1 MTLAN
6 HSIRTNL
13 PAKIDLK
20 SFRIR
25 YYKTELFPGFT
36 FKAFVVTL
44 VTEKSLLQA

>member
-20 SFRIR
+20 SFRIHHL
-25 YYKTELFPGFT
+25 KTEPFPVLL